1 MREGKLGGGEPCP
14 SHLTSHL
21 DLDRTRQP
29 LGEGRTWEGGVVWGS
44 GGGPPSHWRGGL
56 RRQASQ
62 GGGASSCLSHQGSGA
77 HPALSYRL
85 LISTRE
91 PIRGL
96 DPPFPLSP
104 SGEGKFPGL
113 VRLALCP
120 WDSQDEAFMREACS
134 LSG

>member
-1 MREGKLGGGEPCP
+1 MGRGSGLG
-14 SHLTSHL
+14 
-21 DLDRTRQP
+21 
-29 LGEGRTWEGGVVWGS
+29 VWGRPS
-44 GGGPPSHWRGGL
+44 FPLERGPP
-56 RRQASQ
+56 QAGQ
-62 GGGASSCLSHQGSGA
+62 PGGGASSCLSHQGSGA